1 MQVIDVRMVCPLSR
15 GVSLVVIVAD
25 CGISFLLQLNSDL
38 QPFMKAGAAA
48 AELLPFSLSAAPV
61 VFHRQLVGEERWLQ
75 QLQQVQ
81 RAATG

>member
-15 GVSLVVIVAD
+15 GVSLVLIVAD

-38 QPFMKAGAAA
+38 QPFMKAGAA

-75 QLQQVQ
+75 QLQQV
-81 RAATG
+81 RPAATG